1 MRPKDKP
8 LAEPATLLDVA
19 RLAGVSAATV
29 SRILNGTA
37 RVTEDKRLAVETAI
51 DRLQFRPNFAAQS
64 LRSGSTR
71 TIGVLTQ
78 ELESPYFTR
87 GSRGIEDG
95 LLGSHYAPIV
105 VPGHWNPAEELDR
118 ARLLIARRVDA
129 MVILGGNLQD
139 EQVAEMA
146 RKLPIAITGREL
158 QAPNLFSFHCD
169 QVEGACR
176 ATRHL
181 IELGHTRIAHIS
193 GPVQYPDA
201 IDRRDGYM
209 QAHRE
214 AGLPVDPRLL
224 IAGTYMETGGS
235 DAMRQLL
242 DAGHPF
248 SAVFC
253 ANDQTLW
260 GARQALYERG
270 LRVPEDV
277 SLVGFDDL
285 PQSAYMT
292 PAVTTIHQPIYE
304 MGRAA
309 AHALLAALGAAP
321 AETSPVPDLRLV
333 VRGTTG
339 AAVAA

>member
-1 MRPKDKP
+1 MLPKDKT
-8 LAEPATLLDVA
+8 LTEPATLLDVA
-19 RLAGVSAATV
+19 RLAGVSASTV

-37 RVTEDKRLAVETAI
+37 RVAEAKRVAVESAI
-51 DRLQFRPNFAAQS
+51 ERLQFRPNFAAQT
-64 LRSGSTR
+64 LRSGFTR

-78 ELESPYFTR
+78 ELEAPYFTR
-87 GSRGIEDG
+87 GAMGIEDG
-95 LLGSHYAPIV
+95 LSGSDYAPIV

-139 EQVAEMA
+139 EQVLEFA
-146 RKLPIAITGREL
+146 RKLPIAITGRDL
-158 QAPNLFSFHCD
+158 HGPNVFSFHCD

-181 IELGHTRIAHIS
+181 IELGHTHIAHIG
-193 GPVQYPDA
+193 GPMQYQDSV
-201 IDRRDGYM
+201 DRRDGFM
-209 QAHRE
+209 QAHSE
-214 AGLPVDPRLL
+214 AGLPVDPRL
-224 IAGTYMETGGS
+224 IVAGTYMEQGGAE
-235 DAMRQLL
+235 AMKRLL
-242 DAGHPF
+242 DAGHAF
-248 SAVFC
+248 TAVFC

-260 GARQALYERG
+260 GARQVLYERG

-285 PQSAYMT
+285 PPSAYMT
-292 PAVTTIHQPIYE
+292 PALTTIHQPIYE

-321 AETSPVPDLRLV
+321 ADAAPVPVPAVSLV
-333 VRGTTG
+333 VRGTTRKI
-339 AAVAA
+339 